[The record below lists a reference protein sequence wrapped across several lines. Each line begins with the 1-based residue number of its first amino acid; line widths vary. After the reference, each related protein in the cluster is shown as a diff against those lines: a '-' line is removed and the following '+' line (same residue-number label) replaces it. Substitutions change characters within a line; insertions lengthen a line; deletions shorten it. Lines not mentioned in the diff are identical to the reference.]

1 MFSGFFVDRSI
12 DGKSMA
18 GRDKCKEV
26 CNIEDY
32 NNLLNEANSFKI
44 EWI

>member
-18 GRDKCKEV
+18 GRDKCKEFV
-26 CNIEDY
+26 I
-32 NNLLNEANSFKI
+32 
-44 EWI
+44 